1 MQKNIIFQTCTKT
14 PKSICSEYL
23 VLLLILCKQLK
34 ILQCEVFPEFIVLPL
49 DTESHSFS
57 ICLRRPNH
65 TIYVMRVWCILT
77 CINCKWKTKRICI
90 HLICFKYENRASPF
104 FSRSGLIDYK
114 MFQLLRTSNE
124 TAWKKNLIVPV
135 IFLNPQ
141 YTERKHHK
149 FGKHLPMI
157 IYFLRVG
164 SNSSFC
170 SKLTHQSDLCVS
182 RWCPSDQYQDYAT

>member
-34 ILQCEVFPEFIVLPL
+34 ILQCEMFPEFIILPL

-104 FSRSGLIDYK
+104 LSCSGFIDYK
-114 MFQLLRTSNE
+114 MFQLLKTSNE
-124 TAWKKNLIVPV
+124 NAWKKTPLFRTSSESSVHRLKTPQVWEALTNDYLLFKGREQQQ
-135 IFLNPQ
+135 FL
-141 YTERKHHK
+141 
-149 FGKHLPMI
+149 
-157 IYFLRVG
+157 
-164 SNSSFC
+164 
-170 SKLTHQSDLCVS
+170 
-182 RWCPSDQYQDYAT
+182 